1 MREAGTAPRQ
11 RLSSRWRF
19 EHSSTATRRGGGSF
33 RTANYTG
40 SMASSANVPGLRKL
54 LKGELEGAALYR
66 ALAGLESRPELGEV
80 YSRMAES
87 EERHAARWR
96 KQLLDAGDRR
106 SDPKVGW
113 RTRMF
118 IALARRFGADLI
130 LPTIAEREKIDSAG
144 YAAGSPG
151 IAARPEM
158 AGDERSH
165 AKLLGVIATKGTG
178 GMEGGAL
185 AQLEGR
191 HRAAGGNALRAAVL
205 GANDGLVSNLSL
217 VMGVAGAELSGSSI
231 LVTGLAGLLAGAGS
245 MALGE
250 WLSVQSARELFK
262 HQIEIERAELA
273 ADPEEEQR
281 ELELIYRAKGLDEA
295 AAKKI
300 AAQLVADPV
309 RAVDTLAREE
319 LGVDPKELGGSAWVA
334 AVTSFVLFAVGAVI
348 PVIPYALLEGPA
360 AFWTSIVAS
369 AFGLFGIGALITLMT
384 GRSVGFSGLR
394 QLLFGLVAAAL
405 TFGVGHLIGVSLAA

>member
-1 MREAGTAPRQ
+1 M
-11 RLSSRWRF
+11 
-19 EHSSTATRRGGGSF
+19 
-33 RTANYTG
+33 AN
-40 SMASSANVPGLRKL
+40 SANVDGIRKL
-54 LKGELEGAALYR
+54 LQGELEGVALYG
-66 ALAGLESRPELGEV
+66 ALAGLEARPELKEV
-80 YSRMAES
+80 YGNMAAS
-87 EERHAARWR
+87 EARHASRWR
-96 KQLLDAGDRR
+96 EHLAAAGDRR
-106 SDPKVGW
+106 TDPAVGW
-113 RTRMF
+113 RTRLM
-118 IALARRFGADLI
+118 IALAKRFGADLI
-130 LPTIAEREKIDSAG
+130 LPTIAERERIDSAG
-144 YAAGSPG
+144 YAGNRAAG
-151 IAARPEM
+151 PEM

-165 AKLLGVIATKGTG
+165 AKLLGVIAAKGSG

-217 VMGVAGAELSGSSI
+217 VMGVAGAELSGGSI

-250 WLSVQSARELFK
+250 WLSVQSARELFQ

-300 AAQLVADPV
+300 AVQLVADPV

-319 LGVDPKELGGSAWVA
+319 LGVDPQELGGSAWVA
-334 AVTSFVLFAVGAVI
+334 ALTSFVLFAVGAVI
-348 PVIPYALLEGPA
+348 PVIPYALLEGKA

-405 TFGVGHLIGVSLAA
+405 TFGVGHLIGVSLAG

>member
-1 MREAGTAPRQ
+1 MGIRPVLAQLERNPCGV
-11 RLSSRWRF
+11 
-19 EHSSTATRRGGGSF
+19 GGGLPAAAY
-33 RTANYTG
+33 TENMAN
-40 SMASSANVPGLRKL
+40 SANVAGLRKL
-54 LKGELEGAALYR
+54 LQGELEGVALYR
-66 ALAGLESRPELGEV
+66 ALAGIESRPELKEV
-80 YSRMAES
+80 YGRMAES

-96 KQLLDAGDRR
+96 KQLVEAGDRR
-106 SDPKVGW
+106 ADPGIGW
-113 RTRMF
+113 RTRMM
-118 IALARRFGADLI
+118 IALAKRFGADFI

-144 YAAGSPG
+144 YAAGAPG
-151 IAARPEM
+151 IAAAPAL

-165 AKLLGVIATKGTG
+165 AMLLGVIAAKGAG

-217 VMGVAGAELSGSSI
+217 VMGVAGAELAGSSI

-250 WLSVQSARELFK
+250 WLSVQSARELFQ
-262 HQIEIERAELA
+262 HQIEIEQAELA
-273 ADPEEEQR
+273 ADPEEERR
-281 ELELIYRAKGLDEA
+281 ELELIYRAKGLDPQA
-295 AAKKI
+295 AQQI
-300 AAQLVADPV
+300 AAQLIADPA
-309 RAVDTLAREE
+309 RAVNTLAMEE

-334 AVTSFVLFAVGAVI
+334 AITSFILFAIGAVI
-348 PVIPYALLEGPA
+348 PVIPYGLLAGQAAL
-360 AFWTSIVAS
+360 WTSVVAS

-384 GRSVGFSGLR
+384 GRSVWFSGLR

-405 TFGVGHLIGVSLAA
+405 TYGVGHLIGVSLAG